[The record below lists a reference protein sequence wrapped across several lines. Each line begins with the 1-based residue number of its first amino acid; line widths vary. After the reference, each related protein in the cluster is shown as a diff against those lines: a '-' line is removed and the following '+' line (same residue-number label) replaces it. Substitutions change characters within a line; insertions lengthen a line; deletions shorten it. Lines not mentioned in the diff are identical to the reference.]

1 MKITTISKGGQLS
14 IPAEVRHRWATRR
27 VVLDDLGESV
37 VVSPIP
43 EDPIGA
49 AIGSLAGPGPNTDE
63 LRAELR
69 EEEAELEDRRE
80 DRS

>member
-37 VVSPIP
+37 VVSPVP

>member
-37 VVSPIP
+37 VVSPVP

-69 EEEAELEDRRE
+69 EEEAELEDRGE

>member
-1 MKITTISKGGQLS
+1 MKVTTISKGGQLS

-37 VVSPIP
+37 VVSPVP